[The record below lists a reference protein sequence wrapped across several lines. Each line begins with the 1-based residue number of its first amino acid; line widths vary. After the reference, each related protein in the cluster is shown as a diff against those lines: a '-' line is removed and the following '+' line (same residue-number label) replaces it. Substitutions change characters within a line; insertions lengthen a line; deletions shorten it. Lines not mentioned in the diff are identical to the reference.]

1 MHCLTKAIIQIE
13 QGKARG
19 EINRKQAVLCLEA
32 VIAKC
37 AEASKVWQ
45 DYMGSPGAPGDKWSV
60 LSWVGAERAKQLH
73 EIGLEARAQAIQ
85 ACASLDGHSGHS
97 GALED
102 AIIELAYGQ
111 VKDGETGQDVAKLA
125 IQRMQERVQE
135 IRKLITRIEAA
146 PRTPAKNIQTTPPT
160 VKKKPM
166 ARKAPPKKPVM
177 AKKAAKK
184 MPTKKKSATP
194 KKSAGKLASKKKTAS
209 KPGKKKGK
217 KK

>member
-1 MHCLTKAIIQIE
+1 MHYLTRAITQIE
-13 QGKARG
+13 QGKAHRQ
-19 EINRKQAVLCLEA
+19 INRKQAIACLEA

-45 DYMGSPGAPGDKWSV
+45 DYLGSPGVPGDKWSV
-60 LSWVGAERAKQLH
+60 LSWVGAERAKRLH
-73 EIGLEARAQAIQ
+73 EIGLEARARMIE
-85 ACASLDGHSGHS
+85 ASLGSGDNSS
-97 GALED
+97 GLED

-135 IRKLITRIEAA
+135 IRKLIARIEAA
-146 PRTPAKNIQTTPPT
+146 PQASIKSMKTSVPPA
-160 VKKKPM
+160 
-166 ARKAPPKKPVM
+166 RKKPVAQKAPQKKPTI

-184 MPTKKKSATP
+184 TPAKKKPAAP
-194 KKSAGKLASKKKTAS
+194 KKPAGKPASKKKTGS
-209 KPGKKKGK
+209 KPSKKKGK